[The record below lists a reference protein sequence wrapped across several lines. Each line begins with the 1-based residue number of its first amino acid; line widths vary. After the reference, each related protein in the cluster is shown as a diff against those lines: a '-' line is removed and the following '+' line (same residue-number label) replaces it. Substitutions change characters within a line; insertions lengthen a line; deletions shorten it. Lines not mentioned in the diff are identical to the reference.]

1 MKKLAFVLLTLAAF
15 NASAVKITLTDPS
28 EVITGDTKLC
38 IYEGHGTEEVYEV
51 AKSQNC
57 PYAKTFETD
66 E

>member
-57 PYAKTFETD
+57 PYAKTFAAD